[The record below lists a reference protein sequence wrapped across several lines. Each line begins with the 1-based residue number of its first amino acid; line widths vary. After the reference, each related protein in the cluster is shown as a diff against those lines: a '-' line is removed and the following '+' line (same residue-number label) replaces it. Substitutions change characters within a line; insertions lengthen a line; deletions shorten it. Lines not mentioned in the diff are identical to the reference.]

1 MESTWS
7 SILMHK
13 RIVSLTLAAAAVFWP
28 LAPSQAQS
36 AEASQALGQWLA
48 SDCEDGDLKAL
59 TRWRE
64 AVVSDLIAALNKGP
78 AFEGRE
84 RVRQLAEE
92 SYDELVEQ
100 AARKP
105 ERRIASSREV
115 YVKRDVDNF
124 DAQYRVRAAQAL
136 IAINTPEARK
146 ALESFLSQIQRDD
159 PRTREDV
166 RMTILA
172 LLNSKPR

>member
-1 MESTWS
+1 MEPTRFSV
-7 SILMHK
+7 LV
-13 RIVSLTLAAAAVFWP
+13 RNPVVALALASAAVFWP
-28 LAPSQAQS
+28 LTPSQAQPS
-36 AEASQALGQWLA
+36 EASQALAQWLT

-64 AVVSDLIAALNKGP
+64 AAVSDLIAALNKGP

-105 ERRIASSREV
+105 EWQLASNREE
-115 YVKRDVDNF
+115 YVNRDVDNF
-124 DAQYRVRAAQAL
+124 DAQFRVRAAQAL

-146 ALESFLSQIQRDD
+146 ALESFLSQIQRDGAQA
-159 PRTREDV
+159 REDV

-172 LLNSKPR
+172 LLNSKPQ